1 MHTHKIIL
9 YIILFLHILSAQ
21 TPVTLSLSQA
31 DSLFI
36 SKNLLVLAKKYNVD
50 AQKALIEQA
59 RLLDNPSLY
68 VEQNIYNS
76 NNKRYFDM
84 SKDGEYVFQ
93 IQQILYTAGKR
104 NKRIQLATTQ
114 HQLSQQEF
122 NMLLSALLYDLH
134 QLLIQLYYQLKTVTI
149 LNNEISELQPLV
161 NSFQEQF
168 EKGNISLKEVFRLR
182 SLLFNLQSAVSEYQS
197 QINELQKNLM
207 IYLQLNTNQIIPKV
221 DELPKTDVL
230 SSLTPFA
237 LKDTALKYRPDYQ
250 WSKLNFAYQQQNY
263 SYQKSLAIPD
273 FRIGYNFD
281 KTGNFILNYNALSLS
296 MDLPIFNRNQGNI
309 KASEFLMKQSL
320 TEVQQ
325 KEQEIFGELV
335 AGIQQVKNL
344 YSLYEQV
351 QSDFIKNFENVKDG
365 MQENFK
371 KRNISVI
378 EYTDFFESYIN
389 SVQQYYSLLMKYHLS
404 VEQLNYVVSK
414 KIIR

>member
-1 MHTHKIIL
+1 
-9 YIILFLHILSAQ
+9 
-21 TPVTLSLSQA
+21 
-31 DSLFI
+31 
-36 SKNLLVLAKKYNVD
+36 
-50 AQKALIEQA
+50 
-59 RLLDNPSLY
+59 
-68 VEQNIYNS
+68 
-76 NNKRYFDM
+76 
-84 SKDGEYVFQ
+84 
-93 IQQILYTAGKR
+93 
-104 NKRIQLATTQ
+104 
-114 HQLSQQEF
+114 
-122 NMLLSALLYDLH
+122 
-134 QLLIQLYYQLKTVTI
+134 
-149 LNNEISELQPLV
+149 
-161 NSFQEQF
+161 
-168 EKGNISLKEVFRLR
+168 
-182 SLLFNLQSAVSEYQS
+182 
-197 QINELQKNLM
+197 M

-281 KTGNFILNYNALSLS
+281 KAGNFILNYNALSLS
-296 MDLPIFNRNQGNI
+296 MDLPVFNRNQGNI

-351 QSDFIKNFENVKDG
+351 QGDFIKNFENVKDG